1 MQEPS
6 GGVPTAPAPWK
17 SGPGLRAS
25 QEASSKQPSALKLER
40 SDCLRRSSLLLSHP
54 YTRARKPVVSKHKLS
69 RRKRCAMCKHTQRP
83 GARAICGTPIS
94 YYQDN
99 LKNRRRFRFRL
110 CPATEREVIDAVIQ
124 RGKLEPPSRRWIL
137 QLAASCGIRF
147 SAEDKPRGG
156 VRAGAEPTTKVHV
169 PYIDRVL
176 EDKFANKVET
186 ILKLAVKKG
195 SITTP
200 PAVYP
205 SGPATAVEQPQPST
219 IAATSVTVS
228 IEASTNADAMTMD
241 RSSDS
246 QEGFVEQVEET
257 GLKVRE
263 KRKQKKKVA
272 RRGRHDAIDA
282 LVDDIWKKMCL

>member
-1 MQEPS
+1 
-6 GGVPTAPAPWK
+6 
-17 SGPGLRAS
+17 
-25 QEASSKQPSALKLER
+25 
-40 SDCLRRSSLLLSHP
+40 
-54 YTRARKPVVSKHKLS
+54 
-69 RRKRCAMCKHTQRP
+69 MCKHTQRP

-99 LKNRRRFRFRL
+99 LQNRRRFRFRL
-110 CPATEREVIDAVIQ
+110 CPATECEVIDAVIQ

-137 QLAASCGIRF
+137 QLAGSCGIRF
-147 SAEDKPRGG
+147 SAEDNPRGG

-195 SITTP
+195 SIATP
-200 PAVYP
+200 SAVHP
-205 SGPATAVEQPQPST
+205 SGPTAAVEQLQPST
-219 IAATSVTVS
+219 IAATSVTIG

-257 GLKVRE
+257 GSKVRDR
-263 KRKQKKKVA
+263 RKQKKKVA

-282 LVDDIWKKMCL
+282 LVDDIWEKMCL